1 MPSYTLNGATIELQ
15 PQDREPFMWLASQVY
30 RRMHAGNQ
38 PPPLPAILTM
48 FAHEG
53 TTTQGL
59 ATDDPRIQAIM
70 WTLWQLGLKGSRVEG
85 ESESKQIKWD
95 KGDHAGIDAA
105 PVMDCFTAEAIRD
118 GRTLAA
124 SLAIAANRRIN
135 LNGTEIH
142 VRINDFELIRAQS
155 EEMNKRRQDEAHD
168 PSMAAARYVAELV
181 TGGADTNDLRL
192 RAALELAADLG
203 IRAMWVDTVSRQ
215 LRIAAFSREA
225 ALAAAFLQGAP
236 VEHFELALK
245 RADTL
250 QQAAD
255 ETARKLAAQVQAQQ
269 GGPGAARAEAR
280 PAAGAT
286 NAPAPARRRR
296 R

>member
-53 TTTQGL
+53 TTAQGI
-59 ATDDPRIQAIM
+59 APTDPRIQAIM

-85 ESESKQIKWD
+85 EGESKQIKWD
-95 KGDHAGIDAA
+95 KGEHAGIDAS
-105 PVMDCFTAEAIRD
+105 PVMDCFSADAVRD

-124 SLAIAANRRIN
+124 SLAIAGNRRIN
-135 LNGTEIH
+135 LNGTEIP
-142 VRINDFELIRAQS
+142 VRINDLELIRAQS
-155 EEMNKRRQDEAHD
+155 EEMNKRRQEESHD
-168 PSMAAARYVAELV
+168 PSMAAARYVAELM
-181 TGGADTNDLRL
+181 TGGADINDLRL

-245 RADTL
+245 RADAL
-250 QQAAD
+250 QQAAE
-255 ETARKLAAQVQAQQ
+255 ETARKLAAQVQAQR
-269 GGPGAARAEAR
+269 GGTGAAGGAAR
-280 PAAGAT
+280 PAAGVAA
-286 NAPAPARRRR
+286 APAPARRRR

>member
-53 TTTQGL
+53 TTAQGI
-59 ATDDPRIQAIM
+59 APTDPRIQAIM

-85 ESESKQIKWD
+85 EGESKQIKWD
-95 KGDHAGIDAA
+95 KGEHAGIDAS
-105 PVMDCFTAEAIRD
+105 PVMDCFSADAVRD

-124 SLAIAANRRIN
+124 SLAIAGNRRIN
-135 LNGTEIH
+135 LNGTEIP
-142 VRINDFELIRAQS
+142 VRINDLELIRAQS
-155 EEMNKRRQDEAHD
+155 EEMNKRRQEENHD
-168 PSMAAARYVAELV
+168 PSMAAARYVAELM
-181 TGGADTNDLRL
+181 TGGADINDLRL

-225 ALAAAFLQGAP
+225 ALAAARAA
-236 VEHFELALK
+236 LA
-245 RADTL
+245 
-250 QQAAD
+250 
-255 ETARKLAAQVQAQQ
+255 TARVER
-269 GGPGAARAEAR
+269 GAAVVALREEIQAR
-280 PAAGAT
+280 MSDHAGFICPVGEFEKNWSPYLTGAVHGDGFVHG
-286 NAPAPARRRR
+286 
-296 R
+296 

>member
-53 TTTQGL
+53 TTTQGI
-59 ATDDPRIQAIM
+59 APTDARIQAIM

-85 ESESKQIKWD
+85 EGEARQIKWD
-95 KGDHAGIDAA
+95 KGEHAGIDSA
-105 PVMDCFTAEAIRD
+105 PVLDCFTAEAMRD

-124 SLAIAANRRIN
+124 SLAIAGNRRVN

-142 VRINDFELIRAQS
+142 VRINDLELIKAQS
-155 EEMNKRRQDEAHD
+155 EEMNKRRQDPSHD

-181 TGGADTNDLRL
+181 SGGADTSDLRL

-236 VEHFELALK
+236 FEHFELALK
-245 RADTL
+245 RADAL
-250 QQAAD
+250 QKSAE
-255 ETARKLAAQVQAQQ
+255 ETARRLAAQVQAQ
-269 GGPGAARAEAR
+269 GGPKAQ
-280 PAAGAT
+280 AAGVT
-286 NAPAPARRRR
+286 APAAPARRRR

>member
-1 MPSYTLNGATIELQ
+1 MPSYSLNGATIDLQ

-38 PPPLPAILTM
+38 PPPLPAVLTM

-53 TTTQGL
+53 TTTQGI
-59 ATDDPRIQAIM
+59 APTDPRIQAIM

-85 ESESKQIKWD
+85 EGESKQIKWD
-95 KGDHAGIDAA
+95 KGEHAGIDAS
-105 PVMDCFTAEAIRD
+105 PVMDCFSADAIRD

-124 SLAIAANRRIN
+124 SLAIAGNRRIN
-135 LNGTEIH
+135 LNGTEIP
-142 VRINDFELIRAQS
+142 VRINDFDLIRAQS
-155 EEMNKRRQDEAHD
+155 EEMNKRRQEENHD
-168 PSMAAARYVAELV
+168 PSMAAARYVAELM
-181 TGGADTNDLRL
+181 TGGADINDLRL

-245 RADTL
+245 RADAL
-250 QQAAD
+250 QQAAE
-255 ETARKLAAQVQAQQ
+255 ETARKLAAQVQAQR
-269 GGPGAARAEAR
+269 GGAGAAGGAAR
-280 PAAGAT
+280 PAAGVSA
-286 NAPAPARRRR
+286 APAPARRRR

>member
-1 MPSYTLNGATIELQ
+1 MPSYILNGATIELQ

-53 TTTQGL
+53 TTTQGI
-59 ATDDPRIQAIM
+59 APTDPRIQAIM
-70 WTLWQLGLKGSRVEG
+70 WTLLQLGLKGSRVEG
-85 ESESKQIKWD
+85 EGESKQIKWD
-95 KGDHAGIDAA
+95 KGDHAGIEST
-105 PVMDCFTAEAIRD
+105 PVTECFTADAIRD

-124 SLAIAANRRIN
+124 SLAIAVNRRFGIN
-135 LNGTEIH
+135 GNDVP
-142 VRINDFELIRAQS
+142 VRINDFELVRAQS
-155 EEMNKRRQDEAHD
+155 EEMNKRRKDPRHD
-168 PSMAAARYVAELV
+168 PSMAAAQYVAELMS
-181 TGGADTNDLRL
+181 GGADMADLRL
-192 RAALELAADLG
+192 RAAIELAADLG

-236 VEHFELALK
+236 VEQFELAIK
-245 RADTL
+245 RADAL

-255 ETARKLAAQVQAQQ
+255 STARKLAAQVQAQ
-269 GGPGAARAEAR
+269 GGAKRPQAAVV
-280 PAAGAT
+280 PAA
-286 NAPAPARRRR
+286 APVRRRR